1 MGSIKDQILS
11 DMKKAMKS
19 QEKEKVSVLRMLLS
33 SIKNK
38 EIQSRPKELTDQ
50 DTLMV
55 LKKMSRQLKES
66 IEHFQKG
73 DRQDLVEKE
82 KEELSIVSF
91 YLPEE
96 MGEGEIKKLVQ
107 ESIRELGA
115 SSVKDMGSVMKSVL
129 AKTNNNADNKKVS
142 QIVKSLLQ

>member
-1 MGSIKDQILS
+1 MSSIKDQILS

-19 QEKEKVSVLRMLLS
+19 HDREKVSVLRMLLS

-38 EIQSRPKELTDQ
+38 EIQNRPRELTDQ
-50 DTLMV
+50 ETLLV

-73 DRQDLVEKE
+73 GRQDLVEKE
-82 KEELSIVSF
+82 KKELSIMSF

-96 MGEGEIKKLVQ
+96 MGEEEITRLVQ
-107 ESIRELGA
+107 ESIGELGA
-115 SSVKDMGSVMKSVL
+115 GSVKDMGLVMKSVL
-129 AKTNNNADNKKVS
+129 AKTNNNADNRKVS